1 MGKIIFKNVT
11 FGYGRRDILKDLSVQ
26 FDSSKITLLT
36 GGTGCGK
43 STLLYLAAGIYPE
56 NAGTLCSGSITVN
69 GDDPALLSPVLLC
82 RQVGMMFQ
90 NPSLQFCMDT
100 VENELAFCL
109 ENIQIPRESMEASID
124 AALHFCSIEH
134 LKKRMLISLS
144 GGEKQLAML
153 ACMVILSPKWILL
166 DEPFANLDDDSAGVI
181 VQKLALMHKK
191 MGTGILAVDHR
202 LENWLCIAEEIK
214 VMDETGAL
222 AAEGIRPQEEEL
234 AVLEKWDVHVPGH
247 AYQKERPE
255 KTPENIHD
263 KPILEFQG
271 LSVNYEDKSVL
282 KGIDADFYPGC
293 MYAVTGA
300 SGSGKTSLFDA
311 LRGLVRY
318 KGYIRYR
325 GQPLKRR
332 LFSGMPKIG
341 FVVQNPQDQFV
352 GDTVY
357 DEVFLSLKHR
367 THGVN
372 PAQET
377 ERILREISLWKYR
390 RVSPYKLSQGQQRCL
405 GVAALLAYDCD
416 LLICDEPTYAQDR
429 SHTISIMEALQD
441 AVRKRG
447 TTVIFSTHDNRLA
460 EDYSD
465 VQYIMKGG
473 SLYEVHKSCM

>member
-1 MGKIIFKNVT
+1 MEKIIFENVT
-11 FGYGRRDILKDLSVQ
+11 FGYGRREILKEMNVQ
-26 FDSSKITLLT
+26 FDSSEITLLT
-36 GGTGCGK
+36 GGSGCGK

-56 NAGTLCSGSITVN
+56 NAGTLRSGSITVN
-69 GDDPALLSPVLLC
+69 GGNPALLSPAVRC
-82 RQVGMMFQ
+82 GKVGMMFQ

-109 ENIQIPRESMEASID
+109 ENIHVSRDAMDASMD
-124 AALHFCSIEH
+124 AALDFCNIGH
-134 LKKRMLISLS
+134 LKKRRLISLS

-153 ACMVILSPKWILL
+153 ACMVLLSPEWILL

-181 VQKLALMHKK
+181 VKKLALMHKK

-222 AAEGIRPQEEEL
+222 AADGIRPQGEL

-247 AYQKERPE
+247 AYQKEHPGKSPE
-255 KTPENIHD
+255 DICNE
-263 KPILEFQG
+263 PILELQG
-271 LSVNYEDKSVL
+271 LSVSYEDKSVL
-282 KGIDADFYPGC
+282 KGIDADFYPGH

-300 SGSGKTSLFDA
+300 SGSGKTSLFEA

-318 KGYIRYR
+318 KGSIRYR
-325 GQPLKRR
+325 GQPLKRSFLGSR
-332 LFSGMPKIG
+332 SKIG

-367 THGVN
+367 IHGSN
-372 PAQET
+372 PDQET
-377 ERILREISLWKYR
+377 EQILREICLWKYR
-390 RVSPYKLSQGQQRCL
+390 RVSPYKLSQGQQRRL
-405 GVAALLAYDCD
+405 GVAALLAYNCD

-429 SHTISIMEALQD
+429 SNTVSIMEALRD

-447 TTVIFSTHDNRLA
+447 TTVIFSTHDKQLTR
-460 EDYSD
+460 DYSD
-465 VQYIMKGG
+465 IQYIMKGG
-473 SLYEVHKSCM
+473 RLHEVDKSRL